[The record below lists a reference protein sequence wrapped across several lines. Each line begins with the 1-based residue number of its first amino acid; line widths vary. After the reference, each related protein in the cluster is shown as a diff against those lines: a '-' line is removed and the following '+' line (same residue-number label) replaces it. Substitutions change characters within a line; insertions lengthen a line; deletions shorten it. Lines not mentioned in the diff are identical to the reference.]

1 MEHGDQRSTQYDAGR
16 ERAYHASILIGQG
29 VSACAVHDL
38 TTAEPHALLW
48 AANAAVLHHRDLPK
62 HPRSVT
68 FVSLPEWSTLVPD
81 GALQPE
87 TGARHLALVH
97 GSTHGGQVRDEPVQ
111 TLGATC
117 LYVNDDAHDRMVL
130 ERFPNARALP
140 LQAVLVRG
148 AQLRATSG
156 STVLVHRG
164 AERVDIAVA
173 QGQRVLLSNSYPART
188 AEDLLYF
195 CLLAT
200 EQCGLRSDTV
210 GLRTGGTHLAEKE
223 RDLLGR
229 YFGDHASAIQPEW
242 PGMPSS
248 AGQPLDRWLAALDQ
262 FACVS

>member
-1 MEHGDQRSTQYDAGR
+1 MEQGSQRSTQYDPDR

-29 VSACAVHDL
+29 VSVCAVHAL
-38 TTAEPHALLW
+38 ATAEPQALLW
-48 AANAAVLHHRDLPK
+48 ASNTDVLAHPELPK

-87 TGARHLALVH
+87 SGPQHLALVH
-97 GSTHGGQVRDEPVQ
+97 GSMPGGQVRDEPVR

-117 LYVNDDAHDRMVL
+117 LYVNDDVHEKMVL

-148 AQLRATSG
+148 AQMRAARGT
-156 STVLVHRG
+156 TILLHRG
-164 AERVDIAVA
+164 SERADIAVA

-210 GLRTGGTHLAEKE
+210 AVRMGGTHLSQKE

-229 YFGDHASAIQPEW
+229 YFNDHAPAVLQEW
-242 PGMPSS
+242 SGLPTV
-248 AGQPLDRWLAALDQ
+248 AEQPLDRWLAALDQ